1 MSMLLHEDDI
11 LKPIKDNPMYAAAYW
26 DENSY
31 SFSDLVDSLIKTF
44 KDDNKEQFSQFIV
57 SYLFL
62 LSKAENNS
70 NGIIIPTKE
79 NIKPI
84 IK

>member
-1 MSMLLHEDDI
+1 MLLHEDDI